1 MYSDLDEQPT
11 HQIVAPH
18 SKVMVEN
25 PAWTDRYYFS
35 TFNNDGSLILEM
47 GIGAFPNIGIVEG
60 FACASVRHG
69 DFRTQYNVRPT
80 RPLEDKLL
88 PLEAGP
94 LSFKVV
100 EPQRRWRITLR
111 NNPQGVS
118 YDLNLNWEGRPFE
131 AVPMFLKDKQGNVV
145 THVCHYVQRGKTN
158 GAVQVGGREYHLE
171 NATAFRDRSWGI
183 RSPGEGGP
191 ARGLLNWVPISAGDD
206 LIIHYTLERQDG
218 KVTYLS
224 GSRLSIVTGEE
235 DLITAVE
242 HDIKFDSSSKIF
254 KSGRL
259 HYSFA
264 SGRELDMSMKK
275 LGSWSYPFW
284 YPIRKLSVGRGFDT
298 FFIPSFPA
306 ALPESQ
312 GGRNTITFWIRTG
325 ARCTAPASSWSAM
338 SATIWLCTPC
348 VSPPLR

>member
-118 YDLNLNWEGRPFE
+118 FELDLNWEGRPFE

-224 GSRLSIVTGEE
+224 GSRLSVVTGEE

-275 LGSWSYPFW
+275 LGSLYLRGAGYYKGGHGIPRTSLHVEGETWDISSVDQQQQVSTLNDNVCEFTISDGTIGLGIYELGIGAYPR
-284 YPIRKLSVGRGFDT
+284 YGFN
-298 FFIPSFPA
+298 
-306 ALPESQ
+306 E
-312 GGRNTITFWIRTG
+312 
-325 ARCTAPASSWSAM
+325 
-338 SATIWLCTPC
+338 
-348 VSPPLR
+348 